1 VELSLA
7 LDIIVAVLLVVTI
20 AYAMVLNRRLDVLRK
35 NKAELEA
42 LSANFGEATSRAG
55 DSIQQ
60 LRDAAQDLYGTMKK
74 ADSIHDDLIF
84 MVERGG
90 TSADR
95 LEEAI
100 RGARGVATEQ
110 SAAPEPNIEPQL
122 EPNPEPA
129 REPRRPAR
137 AKRNGAIAPTVA
149 ERALRS
155 RRQSPAPA
163 DIAARAVAKSQAEE
177 ELLLALQAAR

>member
-1 VELSLA
+1 MELSLA

-74 ADSIHDDLIF
+74 ANSIHDDLIF

-100 RGARGVATEQ
+100 RGARGVATERP
-110 SAAPEPNIEPQL
+110 AAPEPQL

-129 REPRRPAR
+129 GEPRRPSR
-137 AKRNGAIAPTVA
+137 AKRNGATAPTVA
-149 ERALRS
+149 ERAMRS

-163 DIAARAVAKSQAEE
+163 DIAARSVAKSQAEE

>member
-1 VELSLA
+1 MELSLA
-7 LDIIVAVLLVVTI
+7 LDIIVAVLLVITI

-42 LSANFGEATSRAG
+42 LSANFGEATARAG

-74 ADSIHDDLIF
+74 ATSIHDDLIF

-90 TSADR
+90 ASADR

-100 RGARGVATEQ
+100 RGARGIEVER
-110 SAAPEPNIEPQL
+110 SAPAEPEI
-122 EPNPEPA
+122 A
-129 REPRRPAR
+129 SEPRRQPR
-137 AKRNGAIAPTVA
+137 AKRNGAAAPTVA
-149 ERALRS
+149 ERAMRS
-155 RRQSPAPA
+155 RRQSPAPS
-163 DIAARAVAKSQAEE
+163 DFSARVVAKSKAEE
-177 ELLLALQAAR
+177 ELLLALQAVR